1 MRRDAPGIEDADEED
16 AAEEDAAAE
25 DAAAAPVPLMGR

>member
-16 AAEEDAAAE
+16 AAEEDAAA
-25 DAAAAPVPLMGR
+25 APVPLMGR